1 MSEAMETSIEQTMQ
15 DRYSA
20 ARERLGRP
28 FTAKPVVVPRSAVP
42 AALLP
47 SWPIDKPEPAP
58 FKQSRRMPAE
68 GAKRVTSNMIWA
80 TQTVPVSV
88 ASFGQWADDNLVENI
103 TIINSRWRMIM
114 KEVCAKHN
122 VGILEIRSHRR
133 SYPITRA
140 RHELFYRLRM
150 ETALS
155 LAQIGQRVG
164 GFDHSTT
171 LSGIKCHEKRLAEGT
186 AL

>member
-1 MSEAMETSIEQTMQ
+1 M
-15 DRYSA
+15 
-20 ARERLGRP
+20 
-28 FTAKPVVVPRSAVP
+28 V
-42 AALLP
+42 
-47 SWPIDKPEPAP
+47 
-58 FKQSRRMPAE
+58 
-68 GAKRVTSNMIWA
+68 WA
-80 TQTVPVSV
+80 TQTVAVKV
-88 ASFGQWADDNLVENI
+88 ASFGQWGDDSLADNI
-103 TIINSRWRMIM
+103 TIINSRWRLIM
-114 KEVCAKHN
+114 KEVCDKHQ

-133 SYPITRA
+133 AYRIIRA

-186 AL
+186 AI